1 MSMAQRMDKNFRRRF
16 KDRIVVV
23 YLDKSLTPAERKV
36 QDTKLYKAIRQVM
49 AGILKREP
57 TQEEIVGLKDISKHK
72 FRRKD

>member
-1 MSMAQRMDKNFRRRF
+1 MAQRMDKNFRRRF

-23 YLDKSLTPAERKV
+23 YLDKSLTPAERKI

-49 AGILKREP
+49 AGILNREP

-72 FRRKD
+72 FCRKD

>member
-1 MSMAQRMDKNFRRRF
+1 MAQRMDKNFRRRF

-23 YLDKSLTPAERKV
+23 YLDKSLTPAERKI

-57 TQEEIVGLKDISKHK
+57 TQEEIVGLKDISKYK